1 MTARSPDRRGSGPV
15 ENVLTLPRTEAT
27 LTQPAPRRCDL
38 PNCHATV
45 TGRGRRY
52 CCQDHSDK
60 GRNLAN
66 AKERAASAERQV
78 LRDALDGKTPPPAH
92 VGFLTTT
99 EGVVLTG
106 QALVELR
113 AALGVLRSAA
123 ALADARQAGQLSPIQ
138 YAGRL
143 RAVRAAAEN
152 AAAAVERLLPGR

>member
-1 MTARSPDRRGSGPV
+1 MT
-15 ENVLTLPRTEAT
+15 E
-27 LTQPAPRRCDL
+27 PAPQACDL
-38 PNCHATV
+38 PNCHAPV

-66 AKERAASAERQV
+66 IKERAASAERQV

-92 VGFLTTT
+92 VGFLATTQGT
-99 EGVVLTG
+99 VLNGRT
-106 QALVELR
+106 LIELR

-123 ALADARQAGQLSPIQ
+123 ALADERQAGQITSFQ
-138 YAGRL
+138 YAARL
-143 RAVRAAAEN
+143 HVVRAAAER